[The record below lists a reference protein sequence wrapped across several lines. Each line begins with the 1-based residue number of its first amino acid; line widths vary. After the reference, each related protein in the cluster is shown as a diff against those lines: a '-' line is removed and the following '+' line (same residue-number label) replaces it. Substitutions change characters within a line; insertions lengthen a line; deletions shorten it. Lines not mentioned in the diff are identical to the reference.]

1 MVSMGGVA
9 RASLL
14 RLFIL
19 GVAFGILAL
28 TATPTTGEVR
38 FPLTVDY
45 ESLRAGFRK
54 HLHDVGGEV
63 WRSADGCRS
72 LVLRDSEVDP
82 ADGGRLRISGRSTVT
97 AGFDLLGLC
106 LGQLTWEGYA
116 EIVAQPEVGQD
127 WQLRLRN
134 PDTRLSD
141 VNRQPSHIVPRV
153 WEAVKAW
160 AEAEIPAFSYDLGP
174 PVTQVKTLL
183 GAFVDPVRSAPL
195 LAALQ
200 TIRPVGA
207 MVEPDGVKVLLAMN
221 LPPAA
226 AAPRAPEPALSPA
239 ELKRWQG
246 RLESWD
252 GFLVFVIKHLGVGDA
267 DPGIRSELL
276 DILLTTRQDLLGVLG
291 RGPEPRVDP
300 VRPLFLQAWDRLRGL
315 LRRAVA
321 QRGNETRALRYAA
334 FLTAG
339 DALAA
344 LEAAAP
350 AAGLELSADGL
361 RRLARVLDPEYA
373 GDPVEYSDIP
383 DATLRQLFRFRDP
396 DAPPRRP
403 RRPAP
408 SSWQWLAPRA
418 AYANTTS
425 AEWFQ
430 LSERLNRWVPA
441 PNELVAYRDT
451 VARLLTVAAERTID
465 PDALDERFDVLFH
478 HLVRAVAWQESC
490 WRQFVRK
497 DGAVTY
503 VLSSTGDVGIMQINV
518 RVWRGFFN
526 PERLRWSATYNAGA
540 GAEILFQLLLRYGMR
555 EVQQRLESG
564 ARATYSAYNGGPARY
579 RRYRLARV
587 AADLGFWDK
596 YRAVAAGQAE
606 DRVLCMPLPRAS

>member
-1 MVSMGGVA
+1 MSRVA

-14 RLFIL
+14 
-19 GVAFGILAL
+19 GISLL
-28 TATPTTGEVR
+28 TAAPAAGEVR
-38 FPLTVDY
+38 FPLTVDHD
-45 ESLRAGFRK
+45 SLRAAFRK
-54 HLHDVGGEV
+54 HLSDGGGEA

-72 LVLRDSEVDP
+72 LVLRDPEVSA
-82 ADGGRLRISGRSTVT
+82 ADAGRLRLSGKATVT
-97 AGFDLLGLC
+97 AGLGLLGLC
-106 LGQLTWEGYA
+106 WGQLTWDGQA
-116 EIVAQPEVGQD
+116 EILGQPEIGAD
-127 WQLRLRN
+127 WRLRLRE
-134 PDTRLSD
+134 PDTRLYD
-141 VNRQPSHIVPRV
+141 ADRQSSQVVPRV
-153 WEAVKAW
+153 WDAVRAW
-160 AEAEIPAFSYDLGP
+160 AEAEITTFAYDLGP
-174 PVTQVKTLL
+174 PVAQVKSLL
-183 GAFVDPVRSAPL
+183 GAFADPVRSAPL

-207 MVEPDGVKVLLAMN
+207 TVEADGVKVLLAID
-221 LPPAA
+221 LPPAP

-252 GFLVFVIKHLGVGDA
+252 GFLVFVIKNLGVGGGSEA
-267 DPGIRSELL
+267 DPAVRSELL
-276 DILLTTRQDLLGVLG
+276 DLLLTTRRDLLDVLG
-291 RGPEPRVDP
+291 RGPEPGVDP
-300 VRPLFLQAWDRLRGL
+300 VRPLFLRTWDRLRGL

-373 GDPVEYSDIP
+373 GDPVEYSELP
-383 DATLRQLFRFRDP
+383 DHTLRQLFRFRDP

-403 RRPAP
+403 RRPQP
-408 SSWQWLAPRA
+408 SSWWWLAPRA
-418 AYANTTS
+418 AHADTAPT
-425 AEWFQ
+425 EWVR
-430 LSERLNRWVPA
+430 LAERLNRWVPERS
-441 PNELVAYRDT
+441 ELISYRDT

-465 PDALDERFDVLFH
+465 PDALDERFDRLFYQ
-478 HLVRAVAWQESC
+478 LVKAVAWQESC
-490 WRQFVRK
+490 WRQFVHK

-518 RVWRGFFN
+518 RIWRGFFS

-540 GAEILFQLLLRYGMR
+540 GAEILFQLLVRYGLR
-555 EVQQRLESG
+555 EARTPVDSSI

-579 RRYRLARV
+579 RRYRQHRV
-587 AADLGFWDK
+587 PADLGFWDK
-596 YRAVAAGQAE
+596 YRAVSTGQAD
-606 DRVLCMPLPRAS
+606 DRVLCVPLPRAA